1 MANKIKMVVALGG
14 NALQANPKDMTP
26 QSQLAAA
33 EETAKTIVKLLKDG
47 YEFVLTHGN
56 GPQVGQIIKTYEEA
70 LKCNPKN
77 VNMPLCE
84 CGAMSEGYIGYHLQ
98 NAVNKELKKTGLN
111 KTAATIITQTIVD
124 KNDKAFQNPTKPI
137 GSFFTEEEAK
147 KLEKENGYIM
157 KEDAGRG
164 YRRVVPSPIPVSII
178 EAPII
183 RNLME
188 SDFLPISCGGGGIPV
203 ILEEDGNIKGV
214 EAVIDKDFASSKIAS
229 MLDVD
234 LFVIITAVDKVCI
247 NFNKPDQK
255 ELDIMTIQEAEK
267 YIAEGH
273 FAPGSMLPKI
283 QAALMFIKS
292 NPGKK
297 AIITSI
303 KNAEAAIKGNGGTVI
318 CN

>member
-1 MANKIKMVVALGG
+1 MAKTKMVIALGG

-33 EETAKTIVKLLKDG
+33 EETAKTIVKLLKED

-70 LKCNPKN
+70 LKGNPNN
-77 VNMPLCE
+77 VKMPLCE

-98 NAVNKELKKTGLN
+98 NAVNNELRKIGLN

-147 KLEKENGYIM
+147 KLEAENGYVM

-164 YRRVVPSPIPVSII
+164 YRRVVPSPIPVDIV

-183 RNLME
+183 KKLME
-188 SDFLPISCGGGGIPV
+188 SDFLPISCGGGGIP
-203 ILEEDGNIKGV
+203 IIIDENGNIKGV
-214 EAVIDKDFASSKIAS
+214 EAVIDKDFASAKIAEI
-229 MLDVD
+229 LDVD
-234 LFVIITAVDKVCI
+234 MFVVITAVDKVAI
-247 NFNKPDQK
+247 NFNKPNQK
-255 ELDIMTIQEAEK
+255 EIDTMTTKEAEK
-267 YIAEGH
+267 YIEEGH

-283 QAALMFIKS
+283 QAAIMFAKS
-292 NPGKK
+292 KPGRK

-303 KNAEAAIKGNGGTVI
+303 KNAEAAIRGNGGTVI
-318 CN
+318 VD